1 MIDNETQEI
10 IETPIEQQNPA
21 EMVENQGEN
30 TQEMVEESSTQNQAT
45 ETKPA
50 PEEPKPVA
58 ESISSKHFKRVNDEK
73 EQLRRERD
81 ELMRMMQEERNR
93 NQPQPQAPVDD
104 FGIDDNNFA
113 EGKDL
118 KRFAKEVRELKQ
130 ELHQYKQKTAI
141 EVTEARLQTEYPDF
155 NKVFSADNIEL
166 FKAEYP
172 EIAETI
178 LTSNAEPYKVAKS
191 AYKMIKQLGI
201 HVEDNSATDRAAVQ
215 KNLSKPRPA
224 ATVSPRQGSTPLS
237 KVDDFGAEELTEER
251 AAALR
256 REVAM
261 YKRG

>member
-1 MIDNETQEI
+1 MIDTETQEI
-10 IETPIEQQNPA
+10 LETPVEQQIEQPVEQVEQVEAPVEEKPIEESKPA
-21 EMVENQGEN
+21 EPVVE
-30 TQEMVEESSTQNQAT
+30 TY
-45 ETKPA
+45 
-50 PEEPKPVA
+50 
-58 ESISSKHFKRVNDEK
+58 SSKRFKAIKEEK
-73 EQLRRERD
+73 ERAQRERD
-81 ELMRMMQEERNR
+81 ELMRMLQEERNR

-130 ELHQYKQKTAI
+130 ELQQYKQKTAL
-141 EVTEARLQTEYPDF
+141 EVTETRLRTEYPDF
-155 NKVFSADNIEL
+155 NKVFSDDNIEL

-178 LTSNAEPYKVAKS
+178 LNSNASPYSVAKS

-201 HVEDNSATDRAAVQ
+201 HVEDNSAPDRAVVQ

-237 KVDDFGAEELTEER
+237 KVDDFGAEDLTEER

-261 YKRG
+261 YKR